1 MTHAFFKACLF
12 LGSGSVIHAMHH
24 ALHKAHLHDDPQDMR
39 NMGGLRKKM
48 PITFI
53 TFAVSCVAIA
63 GVPGLSAFFSKD
75 EILWYTFASTRG
87 AWYIWAIGLVAA
99 GMTAF
104 YMFRCLYMTFYG
116 KEKTDPKAKDHIH
129 ESPLV
134 ITIPLMVL
142 GLLAVI
148 GGYVGVPAVLGG
160 ANHIHH
166 FLEPVFGHAQEA
178 YNIGIKEA
186 LYHNYA
192 VEYFMIALSIAMAFL
207 GIAAATVM
215 YLMKPELP
223 AAFTRTFSTL
233 HRVVFNKWYVDELY
247 DAIVVNPVKSFGT
260 FCWKAFDVKVVDG
273 IVNGVGKLTNLF
285 SAGLR
290 YTQTGLFHNYALA
303 MVLGMVVMVAIFVL
317 R

>member
-1 MTHAFFKACLF
+1 
-12 LGSGSVIHAMHH
+12 MHD
-24 ALHKAHLHDDPQDMR
+24 ALHHAHLHDDPQDMR

-75 EILWYTFASTRG
+75 EILWWAFGSSRG
-87 AWYIWAIGLVAA
+87 SWYVWAIGAVAA

-116 KEKTDPKAKDHIH
+116 KEKTDARAKDHIH

-160 ANHIHH
+160 SNHIHH
-166 FLEPVFGHAQEA
+166 FLEPVFGHAQEV
-178 YNIGIKEA
+178 YHIGIKEA
-186 LYHNYA
+186 LHHSHSL
-192 VEYFMIALSIAMAFL
+192 EYFLMALSIAIAFL
-207 GIAAATVM
+207 GIAVASVM
-215 YLMKPELP
+215 YLMKPDLP
-223 AAFTRTFSTL
+223 GKFTKTFPKF
-233 HRVVFNKWYVDELY
+233 HRAVFNKWYVDEIY
-247 DAIVVNPVKSFGT
+247 DALVVNPTKNFGT
-260 FCWKAFDVKVVDG
+260 FCWKGFDVKVIDG
-273 IVNGVGKLTNLF
+273 IVNGTAKLIGLF